1 MGRIIETIQISK
13 SKLECC
19 LLFQFD
25 ELVISHELINLLFD
39 LLSKVIF
46 IHSSDTDGRALVG
59 RFQSTSQNQQD
70 DVEIKIQVL
79 FSYLLLWERNEIFA
93 VKMESQVC

>member
-1 MGRIIETIQISK
+1 MGRITETIQVPQ
-13 SKLECC
+13 SKLN
-19 LLFQFD
+19 FFYNFNQI
-25 ELVISHELINLLFD
+25 ISHALKNHSLILL
-39 LLSKVIF
+39 LKVIF

-79 FSYLLLWERNEIFA
+79 CFSITMRVKNAIFA
-93 VKMESQVC
+93 EN